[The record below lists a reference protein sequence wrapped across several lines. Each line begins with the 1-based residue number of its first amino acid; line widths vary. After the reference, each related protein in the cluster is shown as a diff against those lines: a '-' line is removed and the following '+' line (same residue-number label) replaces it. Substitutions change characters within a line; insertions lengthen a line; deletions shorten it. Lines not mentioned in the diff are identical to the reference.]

1 MPSDPHP
8 LLFPY
13 GDWVRTQSHGSAYSL
28 AQSGMPLPE
37 CGWLSLHA
45 EQICGYPTAE
55 VLPALERRV
64 GELFGV
70 APERVLTTLGAHGA
84 MDLCARHWLRAGQ
97 LAAVETPA
105 YQALPALLRR
115 SGTRSFGLQR
125 TLDSGWIPDPQA
137 LADQARRS
145 RHPLHLFLTNP
156 HNPSGAVLAPETLEA
171 LAAAIEPTGGVLVC
185 NEVYMEFAQPEQRV
199 HAATFIPRAVS
210 ISGLTKA
217 YGLGSL
223 RSGWILLGEGLTDQR
238 IHLQDQALLS
248 YGDPPTATLNA
259 SLAALERLPELLAP
273 VRRVESESRPH
284 FLAWLRDSPSVL
296 STIPPFGIT
305 AFPRIERVQDT
316 LGLQTLLAEE
326 FDVDVVAGEHFGA
339 PGHLRVGCAVP
350 EATMVEG
357 LKRLENGI
365 RAWHERER

>member
-1 MPSDPHP
+1 MPPDPLS

-13 GDWVRTQSHGSAYSL
+13 GEWVRTGSHGSAYSL

-37 CGWLSLHA
+37 SGWLSLHA
-45 EQICGYPTAE
+45 EQISGYPTVE
-55 VLPALERRV
+55 ILPALERRV

-97 LAAVETPA
+97 PAAVEAPA

-115 SGTRSFGLQR
+115 SGTRTFSLQR
-125 TLDSGWIPDPQA
+125 TLESGWVPDPQA
-137 LADQARRS
+137 LAEQARRS

-156 HNPSGAVLAPETLEA
+156 HNPSGAVLDPETLQA
-171 LAAAIEPTGGVLVC
+171 LALAIEPTGGVLVC
-185 NEVYMEFAQPEQRV
+185 NEVYMDFAQPDQRV
-199 HAATFIPRAVS
+199 HAATFVPRAVS
-210 ISGLTKA
+210 ITSLTKA

-223 RSGWILLGEGLTDQR
+223 RSGWILLGEDLADQR
-238 IHLQDQALLS
+238 ILLQDQALLS

-259 SLAALERLPELLAP
+259 SLAALDRLPELLAP
-273 VRRVESESRPH
+273 VRRVEAESRPH
-284 FLAWLRDSPSVL
+284 LLAWLRDSPSVL
-296 STIPPFGIT
+296 STIPPFGIM

-316 LGLQTLLAEE
+316 LGLQALLADE

-350 EATMVEG
+350 EATMIEG

-365 RAWHERER
+365 RAWHERGR